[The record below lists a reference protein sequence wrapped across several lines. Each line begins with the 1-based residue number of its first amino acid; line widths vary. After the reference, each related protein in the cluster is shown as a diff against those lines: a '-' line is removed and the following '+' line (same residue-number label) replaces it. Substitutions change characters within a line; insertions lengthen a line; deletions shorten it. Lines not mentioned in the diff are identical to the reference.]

1 MSDVTPYAWYT
12 LHASHSDTV
21 HAFLFMSPSSACW
34 ERCPKLVSSGRTE
47 RRHSAPTNKPR
58 LVDKMPCYKHLS
70 CRFTWITWH
79 QVGESFYI
87 DWSNQWYPIF
97 NSHERKWQKVHS
109 ASFCPFSSFQLLTI
123 SSAIGQDWRLRAPA
137 PWRCGTNLR
146 TSQHQRDY
154 DCDNHTWILI
164 QQPPCDDFG
173 CALGMWWTFEE
184 GPNDQIRSRLFG
196 INSLCIVTGFCA
208 NTHDIMTWTWFMTLW
223 WAYNRRMLSLSLW
236 LSSILLR
243 PWQAAVAALKLTV
256 LGSNMFS
263 FRSWRGI
270 KQSSGRSP
278 VCLAHKQVD
287 SVAVASSWMKVGKP

>member
-1 MSDVTPYAWYT
+1 MLEAPLLQVHLDH
-12 LHASHSDTV
+12 LASSWGIV
-21 HAFLFMSPSSACW
+21 LCW
-34 ERCPKLVSSGRTE
+34 LIQP
-47 RRHSAPTNKPR
+47 
-58 LVDKMPCYKHLS
+58 
-70 CRFTWITWH
+70 I
-79 QVGESFYI
+79 
-87 DWSNQWYPIF
+87 IF

-137 PWRCGTNLR
+137 PGRCGTNLR

-164 QQPPCDDFG
+164 QQPPCDDSV
-173 CALGMWWTFEE
+173 ALWECDGLLKKVQTTKSEVAYLESIAFA
-184 GPNDQIRSRLFG
+184 
-196 INSLCIVTGFCA
+196 SLQAFA
-208 NTHDIMTWTWFMTLW
+208 QTHMTWTWLVTLW
-223 WAYNRRMLSLSLW
+223 WANNRRMLSLS

-287 SVAVASSWMKVGKP
+287 SVAVASSRMKVGKP